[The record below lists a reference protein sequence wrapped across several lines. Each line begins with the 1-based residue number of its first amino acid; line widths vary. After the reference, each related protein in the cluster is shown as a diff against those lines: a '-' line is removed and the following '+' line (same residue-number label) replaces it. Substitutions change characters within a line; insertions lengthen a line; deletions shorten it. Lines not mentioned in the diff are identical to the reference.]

1 MSGQWRESQLIV
13 IFFKGMFYVSCSNIK
28 IDIAPERQKES
39 MTINSL
45 PRLPMCRQLVRT
57 RLKCLG
63 RQRQL
68 SKLSMERVPSTA

>member
-39 MTINSL
+39 MTITSL
-45 PRLPMCRQLVRT
+45 PAVAY
-57 RLKCLG
+57 
-63 RQRQL
+63 
-68 SKLSMERVPSTA
+68 VSTACEDQTEVSRQAEAAV